1 MASQS
6 RKHREEA
13 PEGKYYGSP
22 CRYGHGLA
30 EGRMLRWKSSRACVE
45 CAADRRRGLRA
56 DARKSLTCKECGEVG
71 LPEASGSG
79 RIYEYHP
86 ECRAPA
92 RRRQQ
97 RAKYAEDPKPFKWR
111 LRAGNMGI
119 TVAELEALYVEF
131 DSTCG
136 VCGVRECDLTDK
148 YGTLVIDHDH
158 NCCPGKGACGS
169 CVRGLL
175 CQRCNKLLILADAV
189 TLAAIEAYL
198 ERTGSL
204 GD

>member
-6 RKHREEA
+6 RKA
-13 PEGKYYGSP
+13 TKYIGKP
-22 CRYGHGLA
+22 CRRGHGEA
-30 EGRMLRWKSSRACVE
+30 EGQTLRWISNRSCVRCVAE
-45 CAADRRRGLRA
+45 NRRGVGAAR
-56 DARKSLTCKECGEVG
+56 RKSLKCKECGRGG

-111 LRAGNMGI
+111 LRASNMGI
-119 TVAELEALYVEF
+119 TVAQLEALYVEF
-131 DSTCG
+131 DSSCG
-136 VCGVRECDLTDK
+136 VCGIRESDLTDK

-158 NCCPGKGACGS
+158 SCCPGKGACGA

-198 ERTGSL
+198 DRTGSL
-204 GD
+204 GG